1 MGLTA
6 PLAMKFS
13 ANLGFLF
20 REFPLPDA
28 VREAAKAGFT
38 AIECHWPYDTDPS
51 VFRAALNEA
60 GLPLLSLNTAVGDAG
75 KGDFGVSAIPGREA
89 EARRFIDR
97 AVEYAVATGA
107 GRIHVMAGRAEGP
120 AAHATFV
127 ENLRYADQRIGDRD
141 ISLLIEPLNSRD
153 APGYFLKSVEEAA
166 ALIDVAGIARLRM
179 MFDCYHTQI
188 QGGDLLRRFQTYAA
202 RIGHIQIASV
212 PERCEPDTGEVA
224 YERLLPAMVESGYA
238 GWFGAEYRPRAGT
251 VAGLTWLSRFT
262 GRED

>member
-1 MGLTA
+1 
-6 PLAMKFS
+6 
-13 ANLGFLF
+13 
-20 REFPLPDA
+20 
-28 VREAAKAGFT
+28 
-38 AIECHWPYDTDPS
+38 
-51 VFRAALNEA
+51 
-60 GLPLLSLNTAVGDAG
+60 
-75 KGDFGVSAIPGREA
+75 
-89 EARRFIDR
+89 
-97 AVEYAVATGA
+97 
-107 GRIHVMAGRAEGP
+107 
-120 AAHATFV
+120 V
-127 ENLRYADQRIGDRD
+127 ENLRYADQQIGDRD

-251 VAGLTWLSRFT
+251 VAGLVWLSRFT